1 MQSRFLQSAIIK
13 TEMDWLQGA
22 ARISRI
28 SLTGIL
34 SDPENGDKK
43 WYDKIVDSRFEI
55 HNDLWGG
62 IASTAH
68 QAERGGAVELQSA
81 KYA

>member
-1 MQSRFLQSAIIK
+1 
-13 TEMDWLQGA
+13 MDWLQGA

-55 HNDLWGG
+55 HNDLWGA
-62 IASTAH
+62 ASPAQHTK
-68 QAERGGAVELQSA
+68 RSA
-81 KYA
+81 AAQWNCNLLCTRKG